1 VRTEWEIDRFE
12 GPTMD
17 AETPSPHGFRV
28 ESQGGITIVRFDD
41 IQIGP
46 DSREPLYGLVEE
58 QGHTNIVLDLSD
70 VWALSSLALGIL
82 ANFQQKVEARDGQLK
97 LCGLNPNLKQL
108 FRMTKLE
115 QIFNIHETDQEA
127 LRDFVRA

>member
-1 VRTEWEIDRFE
+1 
-12 GPTMD
+12 MD

-28 ESQGGITIVRFDD
+28 ELQGGITVVRFDD

-46 DSREPLYGLVEE
+46 DTREPLYGLVEND
-58 QGHTNIVLDLSD
+58 GHTRVVLDFSD
-70 VWALSSLALGIL
+70 IWALSSLALGIL
-82 ANFQQKVEARDGQLK
+82 ASFQHKVEARGGRLK

-115 QIFNIHETDQEA
+115 QIFDIHKTAEEA
-127 LRDFVRA
+127 LEDFVRA